1 MSKRW
6 YAVTVDWGS
15 GKQPWLVAVEATS
28 SVAAR
33 RSRPIKT
40 LVKRG
45 GRVIGRVLLLS
56 KK

>member
-15 GKQPWLVAVEATS
+15 GKQPWLVAVEATT

-33 RSRPIKT
+33 RSRSIKK
-40 LVKRG
+40 LVKLG
-45 GRVIGRVLLLS
+45 GRIVGRVVRLS
-56 KK
+56 NL